1 MAPPAQELGLTP
13 RSHEGE
19 YPNSWM
25 VYFVENQKKTWM
37 MNEGSTI
44 FGQFNYVAFMQP
56 LIRGKMMSAR
66 CFFSARNT
74 WFNHQTWWICQE
86 TTIGYHGMSWCAWK
100 AWVTQEAMASL
111 PRPVGKSW
119 FPWVGNCKNQSN
131 QGHFS
136 WDKSA
141 ELRSL
146 ANWLVSPMPREVPFL
161 VEGGSFP
168 HPFLTTD
175 DYSLFFEGFSRFPNL
190 YPLVI

>member
-1 MAPPAQELGLTP
+1 MGWLHLRRSWDWHLGPTRGSTQIAGWFIL
-13 RSHEGE
+13 
-19 YPNSWM
+19 WKIK
-25 VYFVENQKKTWM
+25 KKTWM

-56 LIRGKMMSAR
+56 LIRGKMMLAR
-66 CFFSARNT
+66 CFFFARNT

-146 ANWLVSPMPREVPFL
+146 ANWLVSPCPVK
-161 VEGGSFP
+161 
-168 HPFLTTD
+168 
-175 DYSLFFEGFSRFPNL
+175 SLF
-190 YPLVI
+190 